1 MPLLTSA
8 SICLAAGLLLGFG
21 GHLFPGV
28 VLASTCAAASLVARR
43 THWAGLAML
52 TASGALIAA
61 LAQRGDEKCLNR
73 LVEMRQWSATL
84 LDRASD
90 GGFVSAILF
99 DAHGCRAN
107 AALAVQRGSASAG
120 GIVKVSGTAIRGE
133 RGLVVQA
140 AEIAASGR
148 GPILLRMRISA
159 GAAIDRL
166 FGEKAG
172 MARALLIAD
181 SRQIESELRDQ
192 FADAGLVH
200 MLSISGL
207 HVGIIAA
214 ATLLLLRAL
223 RLSLAPAT
231 VVAAVVTGIYVLM
244 IGAPSPAVRSAAML
258 FVVAASRLLQ
268 RPTSPWAALAVGA
281 LVPLVQP
288 SAVLSLGYQLSVT
301 GMVGLIS
308 AGILCRRVLTRDRE
322 GWRAALIASAAATV
336 LASLATAPIIAWHF
350 GRISLIAPLTNLLAA
365 PLMLL
370 LQPLLFLALLLAP
383 LRALSSFVADASLP
397 LLSMFEGIARIGAEP
412 KWSAIDVA
420 PTLLSALL
428 AGVAAAAVTAA
439 AASAG
444 RRPLRYLV
452 VGGIA
457 VAAIVWWPL
466 LSAGAASGRLE
477 IHLIDVGQGDAI
489 GLRLPD
495 RRWILFDAGRSW
507 QGGDAGRRQIV
518 PYLRRRGGDLFA
530 FVLSHPHS
538 DHVGGAA
545 SVIRWLKPRFFWD
558 AAYVAANE
566 DYLDALRSAAA
577 WGSEWRRVR
586 PGEAIGLGRVALEF
600 LAPDSAWAASLGDPN
615 EASTVALVSFGDI
628 RILLTGDAEREE
640 EEWLVSRY
648 GSRLRATV
656 LKVAHHGSRTS
667 STEGFIDA
675 VRPRVALV
683 SVGATNRYGH
693 PSPQVVANLA
703 AQGALVLR
711 TDQHGTVVLS
721 TDGRTLWVSALGER
735 WAIE

>member
-1 MPLLTSA
+1 
-8 SICLAAGLLLGFG
+8 
-21 GHLFPGV
+21 
-28 VLASTCAAASLVARR
+28 
-43 THWAGLAML
+43 
-52 TASGALIAA
+52 
-61 LAQRGDEKCLNR
+61 
-73 LVEMRQWSATL
+73 
-84 LDRASD
+84 
-90 GGFVSAILF
+90 
-99 DAHGCRAN
+99 
-107 AALAVQRGSASAG
+107 
-120 GIVKVSGTAIRGE
+120 
-133 RGLVVQA
+133 
-140 AEIAASGR
+140 
-148 GPILLRMRISA
+148 
-159 GAAIDRL
+159 
-166 FGEKAG
+166 
-172 MARALLIAD
+172 
-181 SRQIESELRDQ
+181 
-192 FADAGLVH
+192 
-200 MLSISGL
+200 
-207 HVGIIAA
+207 
-214 ATLLLLRAL
+214 
-223 RLSLAPAT
+223 
-231 VVAAVVTGIYVLM
+231 
-244 IGAPSPAVRSAAML
+244 
-258 FVVAASRLLQ
+258 
-268 RPTSPWAALAVGA
+268 
-281 LVPLVQP
+281 
-288 SAVLSLGYQLSVT
+288 
-301 GMVGLIS
+301 
-308 AGILCRRVLTRDRE
+308 
-322 GWRAALIASAAATV
+322 
-336 LASLATAPIIAWHF
+336 
-350 GRISLIAPLTNLLAA
+350 LAA

-656 LKVAHHGSRTS
+656 LKVYPS
-667 STEGFIDA
+667 
-675 VRPRVALV
+675 
-683 SVGATNRYGH
+683 GA
-693 PSPQVVANLA
+693 PMFS
-703 AQGALVLR
+703 
-711 TDQHGTVVLS
+711 
-721 TDGRTLWVSALGER
+721 
-735 WAIE
+735 